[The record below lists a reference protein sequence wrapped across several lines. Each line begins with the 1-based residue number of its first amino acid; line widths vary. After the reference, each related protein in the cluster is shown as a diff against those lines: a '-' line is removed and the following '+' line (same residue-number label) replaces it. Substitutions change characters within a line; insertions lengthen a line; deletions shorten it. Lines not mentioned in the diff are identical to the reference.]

1 MKPKFI
7 DEYAKMYND
16 YIDGMYNYIDEFYFV
31 LTVLA
36 FIALFIDVILG
47 IFFLIRLFCSI
58 G

>member
-47 IFFLIRLFCSI
+47 IFFLVRLFCSI

>member
-36 FIALFIDVILG
+36 FIALFIDIILG
-47 IFFLIRLFCSI
+47 IFFLVRLFCSI

>member
-1 MKPKFI
+1 MKPRFI
-7 DEYAKMYND
+7 DEYARMYNE
-16 YIDGMYNYIDEFYFV
+16 YIDGMYNYIDEFYFAI
-31 LTVLA
+31 TILA